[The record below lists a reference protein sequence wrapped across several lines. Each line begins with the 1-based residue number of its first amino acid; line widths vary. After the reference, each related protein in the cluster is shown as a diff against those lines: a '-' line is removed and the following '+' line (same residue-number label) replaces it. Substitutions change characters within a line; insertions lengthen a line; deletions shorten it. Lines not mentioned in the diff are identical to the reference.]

1 MFEILK
7 NMFGKKDDNALAEI
21 INDGAFLVDVRSP
34 MEFAS
39 EKVKGS
45 VNIPVDQIQNHLAKF
60 KGKNNIV
67 VFCRS
72 GARSSQAKA
81 ILERNG
87 ITNVTNG
94 GTWHNVATLLTK

>member
-1 MFEILK
+1 MFGTLK
-7 NMFGKKDDNALAEI
+7 NLFSNKEETNLSQI

-34 MEFAS
+34 LEFTT

-45 VNIPVDQIQNHLAKF
+45 VNIPVDQIQNHLDKF
-60 KGKNNIV
+60 KGKKNIV

-72 GARSSQAKA
+72 GLRSSQAKS
-81 ILERNG
+81 ILQRNG

-94 GTWHNVATLLTK
+94 GTWQNVESLLTK

>member
-7 NMFGKKDDNALAEI
+7 NMFSQEDNNLAQI
-21 INDGAFLVDVRSP
+21 LNDGAFLVDVRSP

-45 VNIPVDQIQNHLAKF
+45 VNIPVDQIQNHLPKF
-60 KGKNNIV
+60 KGKKNIV

-87 ITNVTNG
+87 IANVTNG
-94 GTWHNVATLLTK
+94 GTWHNVASLLTK

>member
-1 MFEILK
+1 MFKILK
-7 NMFGKKDDNALAEI
+7 TMFSNKENNLAQI
-21 INDGAFLVDVRSP
+21 VNDGAFLVDVRSP
-34 MEFAS
+34 LEFSS

-45 VNIPVDQIQNHLAKF
+45 VNIPVDQIQNHLTKF
-60 KGKNNIV
+60 KDKGNIV

-87 ITNVTNG
+87 ITKVTNG
-94 GTWHNVATLLTK
+94 GTWQNVESLLTK

>member
-1 MFEILK
+1 MFEIIK
-7 NMFGKKDDNALAEI
+7 NMFSKVDNNLAQI
-21 INDGAFLVDVRSP
+21 VNDEAFLVDVRSP
-34 MEFAS
+34 LEFLS

-45 VNIPVDQIQNHLAKF
+45 INIPVDQIQNHLEKF
-60 KGKNNIV
+60 KDKGNIV

-72 GARSSQAKA
+72 GARSIQAKA

-94 GTWHNVATLLTK
+94 GTWQNVESLLTK